1 MDQQQSSWLVHKRQQ
16 QKNRFTKPRK
26 RIAEKFNVSLDLNRT
41 CVSTKIIIIVIRLS
55 SWFSTATYA
64 RSVLVTSRAESCAW
78 TLPLLLPHRQPLRRT
93 AGTHHGPP
101 LVRSTSAARISLY
114 RRSFFFFF
122 LNQLAVYSLSLSLSQ
137 RSHGLITGTSPAA
150 RGAGAHH
157 QHELHTH
164 VVLPGHRERC
174 FASAKTPYCD
184 DGLWPLHRCDAG
196 WDREQCGWIKTRIKQ
211 LWWEV
216 AWDCG
221 TQYQRRRTACGA
233 DRTNAL
239 RPFYTRKGPCAPVG
253 WQYVRYTFSLNHLF
267 FLLLRAVTPATPKS
281 STLWVCFR
289 TGLLPSTP
297 SPPITQR
304 TSQAATRNTGQCRQG
319 SEEKTKADVALHFL
333 LLFFCWLFP
342 PMWIINT
349 LE

>member
-1 MDQQQSSWLVHKRQQ
+1 MVFHRDVCAFGFGGKPCRKLRVDPPPPPPAQTTSPSNSWNASWAAFGSQHECCPHFAVSSQ
-16 QKNRFTKPRK
+16 
-26 RIAEKFNVSLDLNRT
+26 
-41 CVSTKIIIIVIRLS
+41 
-55 SWFSTATYA
+55 
-64 RSVLVTSRAESCAW
+64 
-78 TLPLLLPHRQPLRRT
+78 
-93 AGTHHGPP
+93 
-101 LVRSTSAARISLY
+101 
-114 RRSFFFFF
+114 FFFFF
-122 LNQLAVYSLSLSLSQ
+122 LNQLAVCSLSLSLSQ

-267 FLLLRAVTPATPKS
+267 FVVVES
-281 STLWVCFR
+281 SH
-289 TGLLPSTP
+289 
-297 SPPITQR
+297 
-304 TSQAATRNTGQCRQG
+304 ARNTEVFDVMSMFPHRVAA
-319 SEEKTKADVALHFL
+319 KYTKSANNAEDKPSCYPQYWTMQARLRRKNEGRRGLTFSFTFFL
-333 LLFFCWLFP
+333 LAFSSNVNNQYTRVIENWRWELKRSG
-342 PMWIINT
+342 IT
-349 LE
+349 

>member
-1 MDQQQSSWLVHKRQQ
+1 MVFHRDVCAFGFGGKPCRKLRVDPPPPPPAQTTSPSNSWNASWAAFGSQHECCPHFAVSSQ
-16 QKNRFTKPRK
+16 
-26 RIAEKFNVSLDLNRT
+26 
-41 CVSTKIIIIVIRLS
+41 
-55 SWFSTATYA
+55 
-64 RSVLVTSRAESCAW
+64 
-78 TLPLLLPHRQPLRRT
+78 
-93 AGTHHGPP
+93 
-101 LVRSTSAARISLY
+101 
-114 RRSFFFFF
+114 FFFFF
-122 LNQLAVYSLSLSLSQ
+122 LNQLAVCSLSLSLSE

-196 WDREQCGWIKTRIKQ
+196 WDREQCGWIKTRSKQ